1 MSEPWEWGYICP
13 YCEERFSAHP
23 LLIQHMMDEHNFKP
37 TKNSHTARY
46 WRHFYRPLSEA
57 EKKLEAIKVSILDAQ
72 NRFSIR
78 GLATVDADDELKIMF
93 RGILNEIWSILVVKE
108 YGC

>member
-46 WRHFYRPLSEA
+46 WRHFYDPLSEA
-57 EKKLEAIKVSILDAQ
+57 EKKIEAIRNYMKGHDPEDYFYKDIM
-72 NRFSIR
+72 
-78 GLATVDADDELKIMF
+78 KIV
-93 RGILNEIWSILVVKE
+93 GIK
-108 YGC
+108 